1 QKRKPYRRSTPQITS
16 ENKLNRQFDI
26 DTPNK
31 VWLTDV
37 TEFKIKE
44 GSKIYL
50 SAIYDLGAKRIV
62 SYELGPSNNNQLVFK
77 TFNQAIEK
85 VENTKGILFHSDRG
99 FQYTSKTFKHMLD
112 ECGMI
117 QSMSRVSKCIDNGPM
132 EGVWGTIKSEIFR
145 GNKHFK
151 FNSVEEA
158 TKTIHDFIL
167 FFNHERI
174 TLKMADS
181 V

>member
-1 QKRKPYRRSTPQITS
+1 RQTRKPYRRSTPQITS
-16 ENKLNRQFDI
+16 ENKLNRQFAI
-26 DTPNK
+26 DTPHK

-62 SYELGPSNNNQLVFK
+62 SYELGPSNNNQFVFK

-85 VENTKGILFHSDRG
+85 VENTKVILFHSVRG
-99 FQYTSKTFKHMLD
+99 LQYTSKTFKHMLY
-112 ECGMI
+112 EWGII
-117 QSMSRVSKCIDNGPM
+117 QSMSRVSKCIDNVPM
-132 EGVWGTIKSEIFR
+132 EGVWVTIKSEMFR

-151 FNSVEEA
+151 FKIVEES
-158 TKTIHDFIL
+158 TKT
-167 FFNHERI
+167 
-174 TLKMADS
+174 
-181 V
+181 